1 MTVSRQ
7 RCCPTTYKSKEEA
20 LRLLNEY
27 SPTSQ
32 LEWAGDPILCI
43 TADVPTLANVRAE
56 YGAQVAC
63 DWLLIQLNDYQNFLG
78 IKEEYKADTA
88 TLRQVAQMIINRYFF
103 LKLSELLLFLQ
114 RLKYGD
120 YVEFYGV
127 VDAAKIL
134 KAFKPFLEERGT
146 VIDRE
151 QARRRRE
158 EYDNYQKK
166 AVSYECYK
174 QLTKQQKES
183 DANDN
188 DILSFQ
194 EFGNDTQN
202 TAAF

>member
-32 LEWAGDPILCI
+32 LEWVGDPTLCI

-63 DWLLIQLNDYQNFLG
+63 DWLLMQLNDYQNFLG
-78 IKEEYKADTA
+78 IKEEHKVGVV
-88 TLRQVAQMIINRYFF
+88 TLKQVSQMILNRYFF
-103 LKLSELLLFLQ
+103 LKLSELLLFMQ

-158 EYDNYQKK
+158 EYDSYQKK
-166 AVSYECYK
+166 AVTYECYK
-174 QLTKQQKES
+174 QMTKQRKGS

-188 DILSFQ
+188 DILSLQ